1 MHSEIQHLKNVKAEG
16 ADSKE
21 FLLDIH
27 YKKNNSKKDV
37 NASKYK
43 TSYHIF
49 NCTHIYN
56 PLRISFKKMI

>member
-27 YKKNNSKKDV
+27 YKKNNSK
-37 NASKYK
+37 NEQEKY
-43 TSYHIF
+43 
-49 NCTHIYN
+49 
-56 PLRISFKKMI
+56 PLRSFPATD